1 MFVATVFVTLSP
13 AFTQVD
19 SVLRHHSSA
28 QGLLFHD
35 GSTQAQSIRLRR
47 EFIPSSPP
55 SGVLSMGGMTWLR
68 QHTCLRIVASNY

>member
-28 QGLLFHD
+28 HKGCSF
-35 GSTQAQSIRLRR
+35 TMAPPRPN
-47 EFIPSSPP
+47 PSD
-55 SGVLSMGGMTWLR
+55 
-68 QHTCLRIVASNY
+68 